1 MPPAQPCGPANLAQ
15 VLAEKGVYLDVNDQ
29 DEDDGETPLDIVP
42 EVRCLSCGTV
52 YGKSR
57 GGGTVSKSPGCPE
70 CGYVGWLSA
79 KVPVSEEFE
88 RRHFGADRLRLPDA

>member
-1 MPPAQPCGPANLAQ
+1 LP
-15 VLAEKGVYLDVNDQ
+15 EIGVYLHVSDQ
-29 DEDDGETPLDIVP
+29 ETEDEIPLRVVQ

-52 YGKSR
+52 YGKPK
-57 GGGTVSKSPGCPE
+57 GGSAVSKNPGCPE

-79 KVPVSEEFE
+79 RVPVSEEFE

>member
-1 MPPAQPCGPANLAQ
+1 MSDH
-15 VLAEKGVYLDVNDQ
+15 EKND
-29 DEDDGETPLDIVP
+29 EAPLDIVQ

-52 YGKSR
+52 YSKPK
-57 GGGTVSKSPGCPE
+57 GGSTVSMSPGCPE

-79 KVPVSEEFE
+79 RVPISEEFE

>member
-1 MPPAQPCGPANLAQ
+1 LRAN
-15 VLAEKGVYLDVNDQ
+15 GVYLDVNDQ
-29 DEDDGETPLDIVP
+29 SEDKTGEDTEDDHEAMLDTVQ

-52 YGKSR
+52 YERGK
-57 GGGTVSKSPGCPE
+57 GTGSASENKGCPE

-88 RRHFGADRLRLPDA
+88 RRHFGADRPRLPDA

>member
-1 MPPAQPCGPANLAQ
+1 M
-15 VLAEKGVYLDVNDQ
+15 NDQ
-29 DEDDGETPLDIVP
+29 EDDVTPLEIVQ

-52 YGKSR
+52 YAKPR
-57 GGGTVSKSPGCPE
+57 GGSAVSKSPGCPE